1 MLVVVLLVTLAVGGG
16 MLYLVRTLD
25 DRIARKIDPLVR
37 AAIRDAAAAAERA
50 GNEGGDKLAGA
61 LLTVGNEMGAR
72 LSVARAERE
81 QLRDQLARIDVKLA
95 DIRDLLEK
103 TTVVGNLD
111 DGTALD
117 GEVPGGEVPD
127 DTARDGG
134 QAVEDG
140 NG

>member
-16 MLYLVRTLD
+16 MLYLARTLD

-50 GNEGGDKLAGA
+50 GNEGGDKVAGQLLA
-61 LLTVGNEMGAR
+61 VGNEMGAR

-95 DIRDLLEK
+95 DIRDLLA
-103 TTVVGNLD
+103 TITAVGNVD
-111 DGTALD
+111 DGAAHD
-117 GEVPGGEVPD
+117 GEVL
-127 DTARDGG
+127 DGG
-134 QAVEDG
+134 KAVDDG